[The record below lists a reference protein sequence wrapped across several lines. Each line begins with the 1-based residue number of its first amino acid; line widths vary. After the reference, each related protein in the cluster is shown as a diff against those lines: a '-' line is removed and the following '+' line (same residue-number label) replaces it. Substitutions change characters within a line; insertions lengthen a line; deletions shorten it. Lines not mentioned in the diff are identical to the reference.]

1 MCVAII
7 GAIVS
12 AAGSAIG
19 IAQQAAMYR
28 QQAALHERQSIL
40 ERQAGQYRA
49 ARETERVQA
58 MIGQGAAG
66 AASSGLRM
74 TGTTG
79 QAITD
84 IGTSGAL
91 DVAATRWNARLAS
104 DNERILAANAR
115 QNASNTMMGLPFA
128 VVTPFINMAS
138 QNPQMFTSSGGPM
151 AGRGTTLASANPF
164 YRPTFAGAVV

>member
-1 MCVAII
+1 MCVAIL

-28 QQAALHERQSIL
+28 QQAAMHERQSIL

-49 ARETERVQA
+49 DRETERVQA
-58 MIGQGAAG
+58 AIGQGAA
-66 AASSGLRM
+66 AAAAGGLRM

-91 DVAATRWNARLAS
+91 DVAATRWNARLSS

-128 VVTPFINMAS
+128 VVTPFINMAA
-138 QNPQMFTSSGGPM
+138 QNPQMLSSGGS
-151 AGRGTTLASANPF
+151 AGGGTTLASANPY
-164 YRPTFAGAVV
+164 YRPTFSGVTV